1 MKELVEWINAH
12 PSHVLKMR
20 AYDDGIIVSMK
31 SGDKIIDRVIMPYEI
46 DYAMQIIDFMCKE
59 LEKA

>member
-1 MKELVEWINAH
+1 MK
-12 PSHVLKMR
+12 
-20 AYDDGIIVSMK
+20 DGNR
-31 SGDKIIDRVIMPYEI
+31 IIDRVIMSYEI